1 MTHIIGIAGSLRRH
15 SFNLGLLR
23 AAEAVMPPGAT
34 LDVRTMHG
42 IPLYNADEENAA
54 GLPEA
59 VTQLKDAVANAD
71 GLLLATPEYNNGIPG
86 VFKNAIDW
94 LSRPASDI
102 GRIFGNRPVAIM
114 GTSPGNFGTLLA
126 QNDWLPVLR
135 TLGARPWF
143 GGRFIAPRAQSLFD
157 GEGRLN
163 DAATRD
169 RLAAFM
175 TGFVQFIEGVNK

>member
-1 MTHIIGIAGSLRRH
+1 MTHTRGTAGSLRRH

-86 VFKNAIDW
+86 VFKNTIDW

-102 GRIFGNRPVAIM
+102 GRIFGNRPVAII

>member
-102 GRIFGNRPVAIM
+102 GRIFGNRPVAII

>member
-42 IPLYNADEENAA
+42 IPLYNADEENAV

-86 VFKNAIDW
+86 VFKNTIDW

-169 RLAAFM
+169 PPCRLHDRLRPVHR
-175 TGFVQFIEGVNK
+175 GS

>member
-86 VFKNAIDW
+86 VFKNTIDW

-102 GRIFGNRPVAIM
+102 GRIFGNRPVAII

-163 DAATRD
+163 DAATRE

-175 TGFVQFIEGVNK
+175 TGFVQFIKGVNK

>member
-1 MTHIIGIAGSLRRH
+1 
-15 SFNLGLLR
+15 
-23 AAEAVMPPGAT
+23 MPPGAT

-169 RLAAFM
+169 SLAAFM